1 MVLRSAQE
9 IHFGT
14 NGNNTAMVIDTSQNV
29 GIGTSSPTE
38 KLTIFGGVASPA
50 TSGTGA
56 NGNLAIE
63 SSNGNSL
70 YIGSYGASPYGL
82 WLQGSNYADQS
93 LTYPIILNP
102 NGGNVGIG
110 TDTPSDLLEIR
121 NGTND
126 DNAPRVQFGVENTF
140 VPTQKFY
147 KWAGASNLFYAWR
160 IEVANT
166 ADIGFDI
173 KTGGSSATAIGSES
187 LSSVLLLG
195 ADKSAT
201 FSGTINANAGINFP
215 DTQVASSD
223 ANTLDDYEEG
233 DWSPVIKDNSNNS
246 MTMDANTGGRY
257 VKIGSQV
264 SVTARV
270 QTTSIASASGSIK
283 ITGLPFT
290 SVNAQAYKSGAR
302 ATVALN
308 LNISAGESVAV
319 YLAMNTTELVLYVS
333 DATTGDTVMQA
344 SEWSNDGHI
353 IFNFSYFV

>member
-1 MVLRSAQE
+1 
-9 IHFGT
+9 
-14 NGNNTAMVIDTSQNV
+14 MVIDTSQNV

-223 ANTLDDYEEG
+223 VNTLDDYEEG
-233 DWSPVIKDNSNNS
+233 NFTVTIISGDG
-246 MTMDANTGGRY
+246 TGAISAEEGEY
-257 VKIGSQV
+257 VKIGKVVHFRITFTV
-264 SVTARV
+264 SANFTN
-270 QTTSIASASGSIK
+270 TGID
-283 ITGLPFT
+283 GLPFQSTNSGSPSSIVGGFGVMT
-290 SVNAQAYKSGAR
+290 SASNDEPIFASV
-302 ATVALN
+302 
-308 LNISAGESVAV
+308 SAGTTQV
-319 YLAMNTTELVLYVS
+319 YFYSGTDASDTHTPNTTNNTYRLAGTYF
-333 DATTGDTVMQA
+333 A
-344 SEWSNDGHI
+344 S
-353 IFNFSYFV
+353 